1 MSRYG
6 RRGPYRCFFRQRQ
19 NQRPRQGVRLSS
31 LRKQSDSGQFLGD
44 HLGEAPEPPIDRFH
58 REASHSRQERLRSS
72 LQALKL
78 LQFAQVVSFFFSRPP
93 ASPWF
98 VVGENGGFLRWW
110 RGWGFGACDRRARLL
125 ASGWRCEAG
134 ARAVVALVLGWAAGR
149 AHSRAVAR
157 RLLDVR
163 LLVWGVW
170 VCSGWFGS
178 GSCVI
183 KQAGLALLTAL

>member
-1 MSRYG
+1 MSKYG

-44 HLGEAPEPPIDRFH
+44 HLGEALEPPIDRFH

-72 LQALKL
+72 LRALKL
-78 LQFAQVVSFFFSRPP
+78 LQFAQVVHSSFSRPP

-110 RGWGFGACDRRARLL
+110 RGWVFGACDRRACLL
-125 ASGWRCEAG
+125 ASGWRCGAG

-149 AHSRAVAR
+149 AHSGRWRAGCWTCVF
-157 RLLDVR
+157 
-163 LLVWGVW
+163 
-170 VCSGWFGS
+170 WFGVC
-178 GSCVI
+178 GCVRG
-183 KQAGLALLTAL
+183 GLGRVRA